1 MLIHTA
7 HKPMHPM
14 SPWKKHIYIYTQIW
28 QYFSRMLLMDTWIP
42 SNQSPGVTNLYPSPP
57 IHSFLFCC
65 WEWNTQSVLIPAHLI
80 EKESTYINIIVLMH
94 QKYFSWTLIT
104 HEHLN
109 TNQPINPLQRSW
121 LQSWDGPMMD
131 VEALS
136 SSKNVA
142 HLQMEPSGWA
152 MIGKYTNSLIA
163 NRQTTSCLINHR
175 GDGLMQSVI
184 CDSPIHGISAP
195 TSF

>member
-1 MLIHTA
+1 MDPIKPISWCHQSLPIPTNPLI
-7 HKPMHPM
+7 
-14 SPWKKHIYIYTQIW
+14 
-28 QYFSRMLLMDTWIP
+28 
-42 SNQSPGVTNLYPSPP
+42 
-57 IHSFLFCC
+57 SFLLLGMKYPISSHSSSPH
-65 WEWNTQSVLIPAHLI
+65 W
-80 EKESTYINIIVLMH
+80 KRINIYKYH
-94 QKYFSWTLIT
+94 SSHAPKYFSWKLIT

-121 LQSWDGPMMD
+121 LQSWDGPMD

-175 GDGLMQSVI
+175 GDGLIQSVI